1 MSISIKSKMLI
12 YERGSEAIAA
22 FKNQLA
28 DLKCDIYSVSDTEE
42 FCQLCLLG
50 DFALVFIDV
59 NSGLNESFFIAKKI
73 SEQNDNTGSTPI
85 IFISEEKIDREVALL
100 GYEVGAVD
108 FLTLPIDDIVIKSKT
123 KNYLKLFAIRNSLEK
138 NAEKRLRTS
147 EGKYRC
153 LFDTSRDGIV
163 FMNLEGNIENAN
175 KVYCEL
181 LGYELE
187 DLIFTTSKQHT
198 PEKWW
203 ESDAEIFEN
212 QVMKRDYS
220 DDYKKEYIRKDKT
233 IIPVIVRTSL
243 VRDET
248 GQPLRLLNIVVDI
261 TERRKMERQL
271 RQSHK
276 MESVGTLAGGIA
288 HDFNNILGA
297 IVGYAQLAQYNI
309 AKENPASEDISNIIS
324 ASGRAKELVTQILG
338 YSRDTERTM
347 QPVRLNSIV
356 NEVLTLIRAS
366 FPSTIEIVKNIS
378 TDGTAIVADST
389 EMHQIVM
396 NICTNAFHAME
407 KNGGCLTVTLEPA
420 EIAADEIELL
430 TGLKKGNYVRLS
442 ISDNGYGIEPEIVEK
457 IFDPYFTTK
466 EKGAGTGLGLSL
478 VHGIIKNHGGW
489 IDVKSVV
496 GEGTEITVLFPRLSV
511 PPVESEQKFPKL
523 LRGKEN
529 ILFVDDESSLVYT
542 KKIMLQK
549 LGYNVTSSFSGG
561 DAFELF
567 IKECDFFDI
576 VITDMTMPGMTG
588 LELARKVSEIRPD
601 LPIILC
607 TGYNNKIT
615 TEIARENG
623 ISDVL
628 LKPVEIRELATT
640 IRTCLD

>member
-1 MSISIKSKMLI
+1 MPLPIKPKILI
-12 YERGSEAIAA
+12 YERGTEGITT

-28 DLKCDIYSVSDTEE
+28 DLNCDFYSVHDTEE
-42 FCQLCLLG
+42 FCQLCLAG

-59 NSGLNESFFIAKKI
+59 NSGQNESLFLAEKI
-73 SEQNDNTGSTPI
+73 RDQENAGSTPI
-85 IFISEEKIDREVALL
+85 IFISEEKIDHTVTLL

-108 FLTLPIDDIVIKSKT
+108 FITLPIEDIVIKSKT
-123 KNYLKLFAIRNSLEK
+123 RTFLELYNIRNSLEK
-138 NAEKRLRTS
+138 NAEERLRTS
-147 EGKYRC
+147 EGKYKS

-163 FMNLEGNIENAN
+163 FMSLEGNIENAN

-181 LGYELE
+181 LGFNLE

-203 ESDAEIFEN
+203 KSDAEIFDN
-212 QVMKRDYS
+212 QVMRRDYS
-220 DDYKKEYIRKDKT
+220 DEYKKEYIRKDKT
-233 IIPVIVRTSL
+233 IVPVLVRTSL
-243 VRDET
+243 VRDEN
-248 GQPLRLLNIVVDI
+248 GKPLRLLKVVRDI
-261 TERRKMERQL
+261 SERRKMERQL

-297 IVGYAQLAQYNI
+297 IIGYAQLAQYNI
-309 AKENPASEDISNIIS
+309 AKDNPASEDISNIIS

-338 YSRDTERTM
+338 FSRDSEQAM

-356 NEVLTLIRAS
+356 KEVLTLIRAS

-389 EMHQIVM
+389 EMHQVVM

-407 KNGGCLTVTLEPA
+407 KNGGCLTVNLESA
-420 EIAADEIELL
+420 EIVDDNIELL

-442 ISDNGYGIEPEIVEK
+442 IRDNGCGIEPEIVER

-466 EKGAGTGLGLSL
+466 KKGAGTGLGLSL

-489 IDVKSVV
+489 IDVKSSV
-496 GEGTEITVLFPRLSV
+496 GEGTEVTVLFPRLNIT
-511 PPVESEQKFPKL
+511 PVESEQEFPKL

-529 ILFVDDESSLVYT
+529 ILFVDDEPSLVYIE
-542 KKIMLQK
+542 KIMLQK
-549 LGYNVTSSFSGG
+549 LGYNVTSSFSGV

-567 IKECDFFDI
+567 VKESDFFDI

-588 LELARKVSEIRPD
+588 LELARKVSEIRPNIA
-601 LPIILC
+601 IILC

-615 TEIARENG
+615 PDIAGENG
-623 ISDVL
+623 ISYVL
-628 LKPVEIRELATT
+628 LKPVEIRDLATT